1 MNEVLKQAL
10 QRGPGCPPLTELLES
25 ADRFREHIH
34 GCPACQTE
42 VAAFQRFSD
51 EPQTASERA
60 AVRAIV
66 ASQTLPGRVPAAKPS
81 AWSRFLSPA
90 WMGGAAMALAAIV
103 FAVGIGSQ
111 WTARHTGTD
120 AGLETGQ
127 MRSQSVNITSPHGD
141 LETMSREIRWQ
152 PVVGAAAYAVTV
164 SEVDRT
170 VLIYEN
176 VTSSAFVLPDPT
188 YTLVMSGKT
197 ILVNVTALDAAGKQ
211 TAASGFITFH
221 VIPQSH

>member
-176 VTSSAFVLPDPT
+176 VTSPAFVLPDPT